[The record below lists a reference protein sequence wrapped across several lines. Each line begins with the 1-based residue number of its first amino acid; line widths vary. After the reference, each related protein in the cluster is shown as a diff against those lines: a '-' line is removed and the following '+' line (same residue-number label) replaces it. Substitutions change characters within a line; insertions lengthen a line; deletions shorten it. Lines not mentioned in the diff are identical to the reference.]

1 MYYYTY
7 RVDFN
12 NGDYYLGQHK
22 TSNLDD
28 GYTGSGKKLNER
40 TDPFE
45 FVILDYYNSQKELNE
60 AEKTLIGDL
69 WWTDPKCLNLKE
81 GGNGGWDAV
90 NKTLDRSYML
100 SEEYREQKRQIALR
114 LHREGKIKPF
124 PNHASE
130 KGVQA
135 VKKIYPNG
143 VWYGRTHTEET
154 KQKMRKSKNV
164 GQSNSQYGTMWITNG
179 TTNSKISKDDHI
191 PKGYR
196 KGRVLKTED

>member
-90 NKTLDRSYML
+90 NKSLDRSYML

-114 LHREGKIKPF
+114 LHREGKIKSF

-135 VKKIYPNG
+135 VKKMYPNG

-179 TTNSKISKDDHI
+179 TTNSKISKDDDI